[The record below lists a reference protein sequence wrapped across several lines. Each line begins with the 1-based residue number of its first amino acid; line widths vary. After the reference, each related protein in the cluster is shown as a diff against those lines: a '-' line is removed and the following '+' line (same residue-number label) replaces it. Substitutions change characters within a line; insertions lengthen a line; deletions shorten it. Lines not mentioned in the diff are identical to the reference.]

1 MILQPSTFFKNFISL
16 VLAVKSKV
24 RREQQK
30 NLSELLWLIF
40 GQLVTLL
47 LSVVSIKF
55 ITSIGPKDYGIFI
68 LLTSITTICIAVY
81 FGPYEQAYVRFIYD
95 YSDTEIKRRLFL
107 QRFLWGILK
116 SFSYTVGIFLL
127 LLSVAKQLSF
137 QKEYLSLIA
146 LAVIVLPLVNQPLT
160 GMLNALRLRR
170 EVAIIQIAEKA
181 LQVCILLV
189 YVFFSTL
196 HFTEVLWAIGTTF
209 FGFMLVRLYILRLH
223 SVQPSTE
230 GIDEYAVLPP
240 QMNKEIAHYMGPFV
254 IWGIFSGLQGNGERW
269 IVQSVLSTSDVG
281 RYGLAFSLISA
292 TVIMTYNILSQFFTP
307 LIFESFS
314 AKNEDDHS
322 QGRKMIAIF
331 RWVVVLTV
339 VLFALTYG
347 LLGDSII
354 NLVSTK
360 DYHVGGWFLFTLTM
374 GIGLFYIAQVET
386 IVGLSLRRSN
396 IYLMPKILASTCSI
410 IVYLLG
416 CYYAGLLGTSAAVF
430 LVNFGYLLS
439 VILLNRKLINESNAK
454 LETMP
459 VSTI

>member
-1 MILQPSTFFKNFISL
+1 MLIGQSRLFKNFISL
-16 VLAVKSKV
+16 VLAMKSKV
-24 RREQQK
+24 LREQRK
-30 NLSELLWLIF
+30 NLSELLWLLF

-47 LSVVSIKF
+47 LSLISIKY
-55 ITSIGPKDYGIFI
+55 ITSIGPKDYGVFI
-68 LLTSITTICIAVY
+68 LLTSITAICIAVY
-81 FGPYEQAYVRFIYD
+81 FGPYEQAYVRFLFEF
-95 YSDTEIKRRLFL
+95 SDTEIKRRLFL
-107 QRFLWGILK
+107 QRFLWGIFK
-116 SFSYTVGIFLL
+116 SISYTVAIFLL
-127 LLSVAKQLSF
+127 LLAISKQLAF

-209 FGFMLVRLYILRLH
+209 FCFMLVRLYILRLH
-223 SVQPSTE
+223 SFRLPRE
-230 GIDEYAVLPP
+230 RIDAPTVLPL

-292 TVIMTYNILSQFFTP
+292 TVIMTYNILSQYFTP

-314 AKNEDDHS
+314 AKNESDHS
-322 QGRKMIAIF
+322 HGRKMIAIF

-339 VLFALTYG
+339 VIFALTYG
-347 LLGDSII
+347 ICGNVII

-360 DYHVGGWFLFTLTM
+360 EYHVGGWFLFTLTM

-386 IVGLSLRRSN
+386 IVGLSLRQSN
-396 IYLMPKILASTCSI
+396 IYLIPKILASTFSI
-410 IVYLLG
+410 IVYFIG
-416 CYYAGLLGTSAAVF
+416 CSYAGLLGTSAAVF

-439 VILLNRKLINESNAK
+439 VILLNRRLTMKAGQKHKLFA
-454 LETMP
+454 
-459 VSTI
+459 

>member
-1 MILQPSTFFKNFISL
+1 
-16 VLAVKSKV
+16 
-24 RREQQK
+24 
-30 NLSELLWLIF
+30 
-40 GQLVTLL
+40 
-47 LSVVSIKF
+47 
-55 ITSIGPKDYGIFI
+55 
-68 LLTSITTICIAVY
+68 
-81 FGPYEQAYVRFIYD
+81 
-95 YSDTEIKRRLFL
+95 
-107 QRFLWGILK
+107 
-116 SFSYTVGIFLL
+116 
-127 LLSVAKQLSF
+127 VAANQLSF
-137 QKEYLSLIA
+137 QKEYVSLIA
-146 LAVIVLPLVNQPLT
+146 LAVIILPLVNQPLT

-181 LQVCILLV
+181 LQVCILVV
-189 YVFFSTL
+189 YTFFSPL
-196 HFTEVLWAIGTTF
+196 HYTDVLWAIGTTF
-209 FGFMLVRLYILRLH
+209 FCFMVVRIYILRLH

-230 GIDEYAVLPP
+230 RIDGDTALPP
-240 QMNKEIAHYMGPFV
+240 QMKKEIAHYMGPFI

-307 LIFESFS
+307 IIFESFS
-314 AKNEDDHS
+314 AKDEDNHS
-322 QGRKMIAIF
+322 HGQKMIAVF

-339 VLFALTYG
+339 IVFALTYG
-347 LLGDSII
+347 IFGEVII

-386 IVGLSLRRSN
+386 IVGLSLRQSN
-396 IYLMPKILASTCSI
+396 IYLIPKILASTCSI

-439 VILLNRKLINESNAK
+439 VIILNRKLINERRAK
-454 LETMP
+454 
-459 VSTI
+459 S